1 MSDLD
6 ENEDDSERAVELLGL
21 RDLNDLGP
29 PELPNQ
35 NNDSFGE
42 MMDNMPPP
50 IIESTVVASNYGSN
64 TQTKKPNLGGRV
76 HASKPSGLKIG
87 GLSLDIDRI
96 NEEHDEK
103 E

>member
-42 MMDNMPPP
+42 MMNMPPP
-50 IIESTVVASNYGSN
+50 IESMATNYSGKN
-64 TQTKKPNLGGRV
+64 NQIKKPNLGGRV